1 MLRDLRTALAR
12 RRKRERLRRQ
22 YMAALSLDDR
32 LLRDAGLLPAMAL
45 PLVQPQVLSDTAI
58 DERITLALVALTSG
72 VSHGPS

>member
-32 LLRDAGLLPAMAL
+32 LLRDAGIRRDEVLAHIDAL
-45 PLVQPQVLSDTAI
+45 A
-58 DERITLALVALTSG
+58 
-72 VSHGPS
+72 